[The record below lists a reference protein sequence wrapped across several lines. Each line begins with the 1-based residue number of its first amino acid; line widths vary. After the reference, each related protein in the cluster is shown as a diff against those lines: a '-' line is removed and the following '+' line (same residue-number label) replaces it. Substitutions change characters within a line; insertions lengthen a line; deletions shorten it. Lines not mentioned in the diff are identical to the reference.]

1 MRSGTVAL
9 ACGARCAQVD
19 RRRFLQLAAG
29 AVAGLGIRPSAA
41 TASDLERAA
50 DSLALRVHRATR
62 NTRAGAI
69 GRALWPGG
77 AGARA
82 GPRPGPVR
90 VALPAIGPPGGP
102 PLAHV
107 VQRFAPAARLD
118 AGELPL
124 GTLARLLHLTNGIT
138 RPGRVPLR
146 AAPSA
151 GALYAGE
158 VYVVAARVAGLDPG
172 AYAYDV
178 FGHELVG
185 SAAEARLAAV
195 AAALEAPES
204 IARAPVCV
212 LLTNVFARYT
222 QRYANRGYRYA
233 LIDTGHIG
241 ENLRL
246 VAASEGLATCSPLR
260 FHDRALN
267 RLLGCDG
274 REEAVC
280 AVHGVGPAP
289 AGTEPARSQPF
300 VEAHTRAGF
309 GFDPGGTEPERY
321 HAATSLLPGDGVAA
335 AAAEPRSA
343 PVPGGRALPDRAT
356 PSASVAVSIVERRS
370 ATNFE
375 GGPLALA
382 DLGFLLRCAQG
393 NSAATQAAGVE
404 LRVLAHRVDGLEPG
418 IHRYLPESHRLVPV
432 ATGRAIADD
441 TRRACGGQELAGSAA
456 AGFAMLADLA
466 SAGSGRDRRYRDLL
480 IEAGAIGQRVYLA
493 AESVGIA
500 ARNLA
505 AFYDDELNALL
516 RADGRRR
523 AVVHL
528 TMAGPGN

>member
-1 MRSGTVAL
+1 VGRPL
-9 ACGARCAQVD
+9 AEVD
-19 RRRFLQLAAG
+19 RREFLRLAAG
-29 AVAGLGIRPSAA
+29 AAAGFGASPASASELA
-41 TASDLERAA
+41 AAA

-69 GRALWPGG
+69 GRALRRGRWS
-77 AGARA
+77 ARA
-82 GPRPGPVR
+82 GRRPGTDR
-90 VALPAIGPPGGP
+90 TALPAIDAPSGP
-102 PLAHV
+102 PLAGV
-107 VQRFAPAARLD
+107 VQRFAPAGRLGP
-118 AGELPL
+118 GEIAL

-138 RPGRVPLR
+138 RPGDVPLR

-172 AYAYDV
+172 AYAFDP
-178 FGHELVG
+178 FGPDLVRV
-185 SAAEARLAAV
+185 SASARLAAV

-204 IARAPVCV
+204 IARAPVCI
-212 LLTNVFARYT
+212 LLTNVFERYT

-246 VAASEGLATCSPLR
+246 AAASEGLATCSPLR

-274 REEAVC
+274 RAEAVC
-280 AVHGVGPAP
+280 AIHGVGPSAAGAKPAP
-289 AGTEPARSQPF
+289 GQRLF
-300 VEAHTRAGF
+300 EAHAAAGF
-309 GFDPGGTEPERY
+309 VAEAGGSEPERY
-321 HAATSLLPGDGVAA
+321 HAATSLVPGEASPSEAATELRGAA
-335 AAAEPRSA
+335 AD
-343 PVPGGRALPDRAT
+343 GRALPERAPPT
-356 PSASVAVSIVERRS
+356 TSVAASIVERRS
-370 ATNFE
+370 AAYFE
-375 GGPLALA
+375 PGSLALA

-393 NSAATQAAGVE
+393 NAAAAQAAGIE

-432 ATGRAIADD
+432 AIGRDIADD
-441 TRRACGGQELAGSAA
+441 TRSACVGQERAGSAA

-466 SAGSGRDRRYRDLL
+466 SCGSGRDRRYRDLL
-480 IEAGAIGQRVYLA
+480 IESGAIGQRVYLA
-493 AESVGIA
+493 AESIGLA

-505 AFYDDELNALL
+505 AFFDDELNALL
-516 RADGRRR
+516 RADGRSQ

-528 TMAGPGN
+528 TMVGPGT